1 MNNNINSSSSL
12 DEGKL
17 SYEWASARMIAL
29 ERSISKLES
38 EQPLQNL
45 MIGVCLHITKETSVL
60 VRGLQR
66 LGANVSLCAS
76 NPLSTQDEIV
86 SYLSSVG
93 VDVHAK
99 RGQTDDE
106 YFESDDMYSTSGKGT
121 DFSLYIVTEKG
132 LESIDLDE
140 IIEGINGLFYK
151 ASKSTPIVPFRYI
164 KLYSP

>member
-1 MNNNINSSSSL
+1 LDNKINSPSSSL
-12 DEGKL
+12 EEGKL

-45 MIGVCLHITKETSVL
+45 TIGVCLHITKETSVL

-66 LGANVSLCAS
+66 LGASVSLCAS

-106 YFESDDMYSTSGKGT
+106 YFESLRKVLDSKPDIILDDGADAHVMVHTENKYSSNLIG
-121 DFSLYIVTEKG
+121 
-132 LESIDLDE
+132 
-140 IIEGINGLFYK
+140 
-151 ASKSTPIVPFRYI
+151 
-164 KLYSP
+164 